1 MSTDPAK
8 VSAVAKWPQP
18 TSVKQLRGFLG
29 LAGYYRKFIRN
40 FGVISKPLTNLL
52 RKNVLYIWTS
62 IEEQAFQTLKHALVQ
77 APVLALPYFTKEFV
91 LETDASAV
99 GVGAVLMQQGHPL
112 AFFSKALGP
121 RNQTLSTYAKECLAI
136 ILAID
141 KWKSYLQHNPFV
153 IHTDKKKLGSI
164 R

>member
-1 MSTDPAK
+1 M
-8 VSAVAKWPQP
+8 
-18 TSVKQLRGFLG
+18 
-29 LAGYYRKFIRN
+29 
-40 FGVISKPLTNLL
+40 
-52 RKNVLYIWTS
+52 
-62 IEEQAFQTLKHALVQ
+62 
-77 APVLALPYFTKEFV
+77 LALPDFTKEFV